1 MMSPSAGDG
10 LTLASKQTSTSGF
23 EITLSL
29 AHVRAAWGPQKYACP
44 TAIHDP
50 T

>member
-29 AHVRAAWGPQKYACP
+29 AHVRAAWGGAVWGPQKYA
-44 TAIHDP
+44 
-50 T
+50 